1 MDHPVISYSSLEL
14 LAQDRAQER
23 SRERAM
29 AALAA
34 QLQRGSGRGNREHL
48 ARLLRSFAR
57 RIDPLVE
64 PSRSG
69 AQHASRISAELAR

>member
-1 MDHPVISYSSLEL
+1 VISYSSLEL
-14 LAQDRAQER
+14 LAQDRAHER
-23 SRERAM
+23 ARERTM

-34 QLQRGSGRGNREHL
+34 QLKRGPRRGHREQL
-48 ARLLRSFAR
+48 ARLLRAFAG

-69 AQHASRISAELAR
+69 VQHASRISVEVAR